1 MTKRDGWGGGGLQLQ
16 SADLHVVY
24 TGGAPGWAL
33 PHPNAPTVRHPLPPQ
48 LHRSGKL
55 TASAPKLGGVMVMT
69 SKLIN
74 ILSVKVLEQF
84 RIFHYS

>member
-1 MTKRDGWGGGGLQLQ
+1 MTKRYGWGGGGLQLQ

-48 LHRSGKL
+48 LHRSGKP
-55 TASAPKLGGVMVMT
+55 TASAPKLL
-69 SKLIN
+69 LIKKKSGSN
-74 ILSVKVLEQF
+74 LELLG
-84 RIFHYS
+84 IN

>member
-24 TGGAPGWAL
+24 MGGAPGWAL

-55 TASAPKLGGVMVMT
+55 TASAPKLL
-69 SKLIN
+69 LIKKKSGSN
-74 ILSVKVLEQF
+74 LELLG
-84 RIFHYS
+84 IN